1 MALDDVTPAVGEHR
15 LALGILY
22 RNGRGVPG
30 NRVQAH
36 KWFNL
41 AAANFPPG
49 QDRATAAERRDRVAR
64 GMTAGQIA
72 EAQRLAHEWRP
83 KAP

>member
-1 MALDDVTPAVGEHR
+1 M
-15 LALGILY
+15 Y
-22 RNGRGVPG
+22 RNGRGLPG

-41 AAANFPPG
+41 AAAHFPPG
-49 QDRATAAERRDRVAR
+49 EDRANAAERRDRVAR

-72 EAQRLAHEWRP
+72 KAQRLAREWQP
-83 KAP
+83 KTP